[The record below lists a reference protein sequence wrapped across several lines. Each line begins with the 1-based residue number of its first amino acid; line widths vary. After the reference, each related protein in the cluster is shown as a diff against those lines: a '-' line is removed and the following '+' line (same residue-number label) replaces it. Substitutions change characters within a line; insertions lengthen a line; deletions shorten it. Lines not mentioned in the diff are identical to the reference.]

1 MKPSHVKL
9 IISIIKKLR
18 DTFPR
23 KSLLTTYKAFLR
35 PHIDY
40 GDVIYDQLS
49 NEPFCEKLESVY
61 YKAPLA
67 ITGAI
72 QGTLR
77 EKNFIELG
85 LESLKSRW
93 FRRLCCMFKIMKNHA
108 PEYLNNLNPKRKQ
121 ILTHKRSIFQ
131 VTTVEQSIL
140 NLLFSLPHFRNGS
153 TLIRV

>member
-77 EKNFIELG
+77 RKMFYRVRFRIIKIE
-85 LESLKSRW
+85 
-93 FRRLCCMFKIMKNHA
+93 M
-108 PEYLNNLNPKRKQ
+108 
-121 ILTHKRSIFQ
+121 
-131 VTTVEQSIL
+131 V
-140 NLLFSLPHFRNGS
+140 
-153 TLIRV
+153 